1 MKGSES
7 ENDAIIK
14 LGLPQRFCA
23 SKRFV
28 GKGDAGVQRKQLE
41 HAQAVSIRAL
51 RRRGGRRGIR
61 AFGGAPSSE
70 QGTLRQPLRL
80 SGLRFNACSSSSHAS
95 ASHPHGSP
103 EKGPPGCSVCALL
116 SCSRTPRA
124 QTARSTSGF
133 ALVRHGCGMP
143 PQAGIPCSWRTLAPP
158 PSNPSLHSVSGNG
171 EQAVARSPFP
181 LAEGE
186 GFEPPE
192 AFTSTVFKTAAIDRS
207 AILPYRPPQKAAVFC
222 CFQALSRPFP
232 SGAPHSEHAPK
243 RRPSCKTPFPSGAP
257 LSEPVQAQLLT
268 VCAEEEERQ
277 SACAR
282 VRADDVPDVVILDL
296 MPREVGF

>member
-1 MKGSES
+1 MASQ
-7 ENDAIIK
+7 
-14 LGLPQRFCA
+14 PQA
-23 SKRFV
+23 
-28 GKGDAGVQRKQLE
+28 A
-41 HAQAVSIRAL
+41 A
-51 RRRGGRRGIR
+51 
-61 AFGGAPSSE
+61 
-70 QGTLRQPLRL
+70 
-80 SGLRFNACSSSSHAS
+80 
-95 ASHPHGSP
+95 
-103 EKGPPGCSVCALL
+103 
-116 SCSRTPRA
+116 
-124 QTARSTSGF
+124 TSGF

-143 PQAGIPCSWRTLAPP
+143 PQAGIPQPWRALAPP

-222 CFQALSRPFP
+222 CLMTLSRLFFGSARLQITFS

-243 RRPSCKTPFPSGAP
+243 RRPSCKTPFSSGAP
-257 LSEPVQAQLLT
+257 LSEPVQAPFST